1 MQFAGHALDVGE
13 VLDFAFFQDFD
24 GNRLAREVV
33 DGFLDLAESALTQRA
48 SG

>member
-1 MQFAGHALDVGE
+1 MQFAGHALDRRG
-13 VLDFAFFQDFD
+13 LGFCFFQDFD